1 MKLVEEERRQH
12 ELLREELIMQGL
24 RNVPTAVT
32 HKEQVE
38 TTTSSILLLLSKH
51 HPLSRGCW
59 RGHVRGR
66 VSDLYCES
74 QRMGVS
80 CVC

>member
-38 TTTSSILLLLSKH
+38 TTTSSILLLSKH
-51 HPLSRGCW
+51 RPLSLTRLLAW
-59 RGHVRGR
+59 SRAWA
-66 VSDLYCES
+66 
-74 QRMGVS
+74 GV
-80 CVC
+80 